1 MIFRQILK
9 PLTALLLF
17 SSASNAI
24 GQEKLGRL
32 LLTPEQRKTLEQQR
46 RTAPVSDSEQRDA
59 KLIFNGEVRRSSG
72 KNTYW
77 INGTASHD
85 ADTGKPPVAVGDRYD
100 SNSGTGESLLR
111 DGKISIRRGD
121 TAQ

>member
-1 MIFRQILK
+1 MIFRQILT
-9 PLTALLLF
+9 PLTALLIF
-17 SSASNAI
+17 SSATNAI

-46 RTAPVSDSEQRDA
+46 RAAPFSESEQRDA

-100 SNSGTGESLLR
+100 INSSTGESLLR